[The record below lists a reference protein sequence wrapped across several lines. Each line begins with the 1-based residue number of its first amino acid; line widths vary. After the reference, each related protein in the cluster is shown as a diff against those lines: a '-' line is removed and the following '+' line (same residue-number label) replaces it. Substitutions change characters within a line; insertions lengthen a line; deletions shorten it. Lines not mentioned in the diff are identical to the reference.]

1 MFALASV
8 QDVESRLGRK
18 ITSEAEVGRV
28 VALLD
33 DASAL
38 VRDVAGTTWVDS
50 DGTNHP
56 EQVPNSIRY
65 AVLRAV
71 DRAMRNPDGF
81 SAESD
86 GDYSYQRTGVEPGIY
101 LTPGEEKAIRRAMG
115 RTGLWTQPVARN
127 DMCLT
132 ETVWLE
138 DNLGFELFPVDVY
151 YRDT

>member
-8 QDVESRLGRK
+8 QEVETRLGRE
-18 ITSEAEVGRV
+18 ITGSDLGRV
-28 VALLD
+28 AALLD

-38 VRDVAGTTWVDS
+38 VRDVAGTTWVDT
-50 DGTNHP
+50 DGVEHP

-65 AVLRAV
+65 VVLRAV

-115 RTGLWTQPVARN
+115 RTGLWTQPVERG
-127 DMCLT
+127 DMCMSD
-132 ETVWLE
+132 TVWVE
-138 DNLGFELFPVDVY
+138 DNYGCELFPIDTY
-151 YRDT
+151 YRNS